1 MSYIPDPSG
10 LMEVTGPEVAGRLKE
25 DGVGGVVI
33 GTT

>member
-1 MSYIPDPSG
+1 